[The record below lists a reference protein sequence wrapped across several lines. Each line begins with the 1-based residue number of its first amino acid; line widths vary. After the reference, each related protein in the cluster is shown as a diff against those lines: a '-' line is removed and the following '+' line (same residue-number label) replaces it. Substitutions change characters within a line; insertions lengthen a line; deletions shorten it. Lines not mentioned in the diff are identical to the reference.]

1 MAVQDNGWV
10 STTRG
15 ALLLAVAGGLLAGC
29 ATRVDPGP
37 SIRSIA
43 KQSPDEA
50 FEVRESG
57 RVQQNQ
63 ELAIENYRAILE
75 LSADNEKRYEAMR
88 RLADL
93 QLQVGEIN
101 PQFEVDQAQ
110 NQVEFSDSVELYQ
123 QLLTERPD
131 DPNNDRVLYQLAR
144 AYQNRGEE
152 TQSVV
157 VLGRLAEQ
165 FPESRFA
172 RDGVYRRAELLFR
185 MQRYAEAET
194 NYRTVVDYGAEGQF
208 FEQSQYKLGWAVF
221 KQSRYMD
228 AVAAFLPILERE
240 LPAGQ
245 VPDDREAALAG
256 VEQRDKE
263 LVEDVLRV
271 VSLSF
276 AYTDG
281 GQSLK
286 DFLADN
292 GPLRFEELLF
302 ADLGNSLLE
311 QERYTDAAAAY
322 RAYVDYEPGTVDAP
336 RFQIRSTEA
345 LVSGGFTDLA
355 IGAKEEFV
363 ALYDFDSSFWAARTR
378 NDADV
383 QFVVEAL
390 QRDLEEVARHYHAE
404 AQADDTPL
412 AQKASRFE
420 RAGNYYRRYTELFP
434 ASEKTP
440 ELQYLY
446 AETLY
451 DRGDYLAAAE
461 AYTRSAYEYGTHDKA
476 ADAGFA
482 AVDASHRHAESLGVP
497 EQRNAALL
505 AARDQAV
512 RFADNF
518 GEHPEVARVLTR
530 AAEDM
535 YGMGALPEAIALS
548 ERVTARAGV
557 PADLLRANWQ
567 IIGLA
572 RFDQQQFADAET
584 AFANTLEL
592 IPVEDAQARF
602 DVGEQLASS
611 IYKQAEAARD
621 AGDLEQAVTDFLR
634 VGSTV
639 PNGSI
644 RATADF
650 DAAAA
655 LISLQDW
662 PRAAQVL
669 TAFRNRYPGHPLQ
682 GEVTRRLA
690 TVYLENDQPLL
701 AAAELTRISNDGAAP
716 AGDRQAAALQAAQLY
731 DDNGALEPAAVAYA
745 NYLSSFAPP
754 FDDSIEL
761 RQRLV
766 EIYTELNQP
775 FEANFWRNELVN
787 ANAAAGAGQTDRS
800 RFLAAKAGLVLAERA
815 HREFDRI
822 KLTLPLQTSLRQKK
836 LAMEAALDAYNRA
849 AQSGVAEI
857 ATESTHKVGSIYR
870 QLAKDLMNSQR
881 PSGLSEL
888 EREQYDLL
896 LEEQAYPFEER
907 AIEVLESNVA
917 RMDQG
922 IYDQWVRA
930 SFAALGELSPARSGQ
945 QDRSEKPV
953 AIIR

>member
-1 MAVQDNGWV
+1 MATARRALTATAQN
-10 STTRG
+10 T
-15 ALLLAVAGGLLAGC
+15 LLLAAAAGLLAGC
-29 ATRVDPGP
+29 AARVDPGP

-50 FEVRESG
+50 FDVRESE

-101 PQFEVDQAQ
+101 PQFEVEQAQ
-110 NQVEFSDSVELYQ
+110 SETEFSDSVELYH
-123 QLLTERPD
+123 QLLAERPD

-144 AYQNRGEE
+144 AHQNRGEE
-152 TQSVV
+152 SKSVE
-157 VLGRLAEQ
+157 VLGRLTEQ
-165 FPESRFA
+165 FPDSRFA
-172 RDGVYRRAELLFR
+172 KDGVYRRAELLFR
-185 MQRYAEAET
+185 MRRFTEAET
-194 NYRTVVDYGAEGQF
+194 NYRTVVDYGPDNQF
-208 FEQSQYKLGWAVF
+208 FEQAQYKLGWSVF

-228 AVAAFLPILERE
+228 AVAAFVPILERE

-245 VPDDREAALAG
+245 VPDQREAAIEG

-276 AYTDG
+276 AYIEG
-281 GQSLK
+281 GKSLK
-286 DFLADN
+286 DFLQSN

-302 ADLGNSLLE
+302 ADLGNRLLE
-311 QERYTDAAAAY
+311 QERYTDAAAAF
-322 RAYVDYEPGTVDAP
+322 RAYVDYQPGTLDAP

-345 LVSGGFTDLA
+345 LVQGGFTELA

-363 ALYDFDSSFWAARTR
+363 SLYDFESSFWATRTPQ
-378 NDADV
+378 DADV

-404 AQADDTPL
+404 AQSDETPL
-412 AQKASRFE
+412 QQRASRFE
-420 RAGNYYRRYTELFP
+420 RAGNYYLRYTQLFP
-434 ASEKTP
+434 ADEKTP

-451 DRGDYLAAAE
+451 DRGNYQTAAD
-461 AYTRSAYEYGTHDKA
+461 AYTRAAYEYGAHDKA

-482 AVDASHRHAESLGVP
+482 AVDASHRYAESLSDGAGRGDAL
-497 EQRNAALL
+497 QAAK
-505 AARDQAV
+505 DQAV

-518 GEHPEVARVLTR
+518 SDHPEVARVLTR

-535 YGMGALPEAIALS
+535 YALEQLDAAVQLS
-548 ERVTARAGV
+548 ERVTQRDGV
-557 PADLLRANWQ
+557 APELLRANWQ
-567 IIGLA
+567 IIGLS
-572 RFDQQQFADAET
+572 RFDQEQFAQAET
-584 AFANTLEL
+584 AFSNSLQLTPA
-592 IPVEDAQARF
+592 EDAQARF

-611 IYKQAEAARD
+611 IYKQAEAARE
-621 AGDLEQAVTDFLR
+621 AGNLEQAVTDFLR

-644 RATADF
+644 RPTAEF

-655 LISLQDW
+655 LISLEAW
-662 PRAAQVL
+662 PRAVQVL
-669 TAFRNRYPGHPLQ
+669 TGFRSRYPGHPLQ

-690 TVYLENDQPLL
+690 TVYLEDDQPIK
-701 AAAELTRISNDGAAP
+701 AAGELSRIANDGTAP
-716 AGDRQAAALQAAQLY
+716 ASDRQAAALQAAQLY
-731 DDNGALEPAAVAYA
+731 DDNGALEPAAVAYS

-754 FDDSIEL
+754 FDESIEL

-766 EIYTELNQP
+766 EIYTELNKP

-787 ANAAAGAGQTDRS
+787 ANAAAGSGQTDRS

-822 KLTLPLQTSLRQKK
+822 KLTLPLQASLAQKK
-836 LAMEAALDAYNRA
+836 IAMEAALDAYNRA
-849 AQSGVAEI
+849 AESGVAEI

-907 AIEVLESNVA
+907 AIDVLESNVA

-922 IYDQWVRA
+922 IYDQWIRA
-930 SFAALGELSPARSGQ
+930 SIKALGELSPARYAKQ
-945 QDRSEKPV
+945 ERYEKPV

>member
-1 MAVQDNGWV
+1 MPRPRTKLLKTAQYG
-10 STTRG
+10 
-15 ALLLAVAGGLLAGC
+15 LLLACAGGLLAGC
-29 ATRVDPGP
+29 AARVDPGP

-43 KQSPDEA
+43 KQSPEEA
-50 FEVRESG
+50 FDVRESE

-101 PQFEVDQAQ
+101 PQFEIDQAE

-123 QLLTERPD
+123 QLLSERPD

-157 VLGRLAEQ
+157 VLARLAEQ
-165 FPESRFA
+165 FPDSRFA

-185 MQRYAEAET
+185 MQRYDEAET
-194 NYRTVVDYGAEGQF
+194 NYRTVVDYGDSGQF
-208 FEQSQYKLGWAVF
+208 FEQSQYKLGWSVF
-221 KQSRYMD
+221 KQSRYLD
-228 AVAAFLPILERE
+228 AVAAFKPILDRE

-245 VPDDREAALAG
+245 VPDDREAAIAG
-256 VEQRDKE
+256 VEQRDQE

-276 AYTDG
+276 SYTQG
-281 GQSLK
+281 GQSLRE
-286 DFLADN
+286 FLQQN
-292 GPLRFEELLF
+292 GPLRYEELLF
-302 ADLGNSLLE
+302 ADLGDSLLE

-322 RAYVDYEPGTVDAP
+322 RAYVDYEPGTLDAP
-336 RFQIRSTEA
+336 RFQIRSAEA
-345 LVSGGFTDLA
+345 LVAGGFTDLA

-363 ALYDFDSSFWAARTR
+363 SLYDFDSSFWATRTR
-378 NDADV
+378 QDSDA
-383 QFVVEAL
+383 QFVVDAL

-404 AQADDTPL
+404 AQADETPV
-412 AQKASRFE
+412 AQRSSRFE

-434 ASEKTP
+434 ADDKTP

-451 DRGDYLAAAE
+451 DRGNYLAAAE
-461 AYTRSAYEYGTHDKA
+461 AYTRSAYEYGAHDKA

-482 AVDASHRHAESLGVP
+482 AVDASHRHAESLGEP
-497 EQRNAALL
+497 AQRGAALT
-505 AARDQAV
+505 AAKDQAI

-518 GEHPEVARVLTR
+518 GDHPETARILTR

-535 YGMGALPEAIALS
+535 YGLGELPAATQLA
-548 ERVTARAGV
+548 ERVTRREGV
-557 PADLLRANWQ
+557 APDLLRANWQ
-567 IIGLA
+567 IIGLS
-572 RFDQQQFADAET
+572 RFDQQQFAEAET
-584 AFANTLEL
+584 AFANTLQL

-602 DVGEQLASS
+602 DAGEQLASS
-611 IYKQAEAARD
+611 IYKQAEAARE
-621 AGDLEQAVTDFLR
+621 AGNLEQAVTDFLR
-634 VGSTV
+634 VGTTV

-644 RATADF
+644 RPTAEF

-655 LISLQDW
+655 LISLEAW

-669 TAFRNRYPGHPLQ
+669 NAFRARYDGHPLQ

-690 TVYLENDQPLL
+690 TVYLKDDQPLK
-701 AAAELTRISNDGAAP
+701 AAAELSRIANDGTATAS
-716 AGDRQAAALQAAQLY
+716 DRQAAALQAAQLY

-745 NYLSSFAPP
+745 NYLSGFAPP
-754 FDDSIEL
+754 FDESIEL

-766 EIYTELNQP
+766 EIYTELGKP

-822 KLTLPLQTSLRQKK
+822 KLTLPLQASLRQKK
-836 LAMEAALDAYNRA
+836 IAMEAALDAYNRA
-849 AQSGVAEI
+849 AASGVAEI

-870 QLAKDLMNSQR
+870 QLAKDLMTSQR

-907 AIEVLESNVA
+907 AIEVFENNVA

-930 SFAALGELSPARSGQ
+930 SFKALGELSPARYAKQ
-945 QDRSEKPV
+945 ERYEKPV